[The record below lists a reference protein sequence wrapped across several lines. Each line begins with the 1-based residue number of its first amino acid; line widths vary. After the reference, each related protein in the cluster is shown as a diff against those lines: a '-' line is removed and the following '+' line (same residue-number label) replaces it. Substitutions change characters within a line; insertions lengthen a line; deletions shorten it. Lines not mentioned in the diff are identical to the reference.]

1 MNRKKSLYKTLFSVY
16 KGNSKI
22 SKKYKVILIVFSK
35 ILYFWKG
42 LVPMN
47 NLYESEVLIYT
58 EELPSNIAEQVSDYI
73 SETNTE
79 KQSFKISKEKIK
91 QEEIEKFPEASVKF
105 SIKGDCANWN
115 EEFRQIIKMLRMYT
129 ICVLIL

>member
-1 MNRKKSLYKTLFSVY
+1 
-16 KGNSKI
+16 
-22 SKKYKVILIVFSK
+22 
-35 ILYFWKG
+35 
-42 LVPMN
+42 MN